1 MERSRYS
8 RNWRYHKE
16 LRLWLT
22 KEQGLPASQKI
33 LGGEQGAYTYWDPD
47 NWEKARKE
55 MAVVYSDLEDRG
67 TPGYPV
73 NGGAQSQQVSAGV
86 VGTPGVGAV
95 QQAQLNQ
102 NQRVTGGYPGIGM

>member
-1 MERSRYS
+1 M
-8 RNWRYHKE
+8 
-16 LRLWLT
+16 RLWLT

-55 MAVVYSDLEDRG
+55 MTVVYSDLEDRG
-67 TPGYPV
+67 TPGYPA
-73 NGGAQSQQVSAGV
+73 NGGAQGQQVSAGV

-102 NQRVTGGYPGIGM
+102 SQRVAGGYPGIGM

>member
-1 MERSRYS
+1 M
-8 RNWRYHKE
+8 
-16 LRLWLT
+16 RLWLT

-55 MAVVYSDLEDRG
+55 MAVVYADLEDRG
-67 TPGYPV
+67 TPGYPA
-73 NGGAQSQQVSAGV
+73 NGGAQGQQVGAGV
-86 VGTPGVGAV
+86 VGTPGVGTV

>member
-1 MERSRYS
+1 M
-8 RNWRYHKE
+8 
-16 LRLWLT
+16 RLWLT

-55 MAVVYSDLEDRG
+55 MTVVYSDLEDRG
-67 TPGYPV
+67 TPGYPT
-73 NGGAQSQQVSAGV
+73 NGSTPGQQGNAGV

-95 QQAQLNQ
+95 QQSQLSQ
-102 NQRVTGGYPGIGM
+102 TQRVAGGYPGIGM